1 MIIDYNQNYHDLC
14 VQRIWFEIKMVQEQ
28 WLQLKIKFLLSYN
41 MKIVIKWGGGVRWGG
56 GNLWQWHIQ
65 SFFGQPSTQIK
76 SMIMSPWLA
85 PRGKIFKV
93 CSSRYSR
100 NALPGSVCSVLC
112 KTLSKLLKLLSPK
125 TPFCGWFL
133 KKSYIQIKELYSFKL
148 LGAAKWSVLA

>member
-1 MIIDYNQNYHDLC
+1 MTC
-14 VQRIWFEIKMVQEQ
+14 VYKAYEVQMKMVQEQ
-28 WLQLKIKFLLSYN
+28 WLQLKVKFLLSYN
-41 MKIVIKWGGGVRWGG
+41 MKIVIKWGGGGK

-65 SFFGQPSTQIK
+65 SFFGQPITQIK

-148 LGAAKWSVLA
+148 LGTAKWSVLA